1 MDGINGIY
9 PWRLIMRTVKRVKAM
24 NDISYSY
31 TDAQVEGIV
40 RYSVILGII
49 MGTIVSGAIMRFLG

>member
-31 TDAQVEGIV
+31 TDTQVEGIV

>member
-31 TDAQVEGIV
+31 TDRQVEGIV

-49 MGTIVSGAIMRFLG
+49 MGSVVSGAIMRFLG